1 MKKFWHVMTAVLMC
15 VMLASA
21 VGAEVEGDFTYV
33 VLNGQATITA
43 ASTDIAG
50 DVVIPE
56 TLGGYP
62 VTAIGS
68 GAFYDRDGMTSL
80 TIPDGIILSDCAIY
94 SCYNLENIYVYDTNE
109 YYTSIDGVLYN
120 KDMTI
125 LIAYPP
131 QKSGVPYIVPN
142 GVQEINKYSFYYC
155 HKLINVILPNSIISI
170 GDYAFSGC
178 DRLNSIDISKGV
190 THIGK
195 NAFYGCDGLNSIIIP
210 DSVLYIGE
218 SCFSNCKSL
227 TNVTLS
233 NSITSIE
240 RATFDFCESLTR
252 IDIPEGVTT
261 IGDSAFFECGLSN
274 ITIPD
279 SVTSIGVATFYR
291 CGKLSNI
298 VIPKN
303 VTSIGRSAFYGCI
316 NLNNITI
323 LGNLTSIESETF
335 SSCSNLTSIT
345 IPDGVTYIGGSA
357 FSSCSKLTNVIMPNS
372 LKTIASKAFS
382 LCKNLT
388 IITIP
393 VGVTTIN
400 SSAFSSCENLTVAI
414 IPKTVSSINKTVF
427 SLCPNLTIYGYAN
440 TYAQTY
446 AAEHSIP
453 FIALDEAAVP
463 QFTADLTSAEYSIG
477 SPAILSVTA
486 SAADNG
492 SLSYQWYVS
501 DTPDGDGTP
510 IDGAT
515 EASYTAPTDT
525 AGVKYYYVIVT
536 NTSETETGVKTATA
550 RSTAA
555 AVTVIAKTDAESPVI
570 FAQTHSSA
578 CRAGDDT
585 ALFVS
590 ASVSDGGALT
600 YQWYVSDASGDDGSP
615 IEGAVSA
622 GYKPQTDED
631 GVKYYYVIITNTN
644 PSATGAQTTS
654 VRSEEMALTVG
665 GGYITGDVDASGLT
679 DSDDA
684 AVLAQYFAGLTLPN
698 PDAADI
704 DSDQALT
711 RRDAMV
717 LTRYLSG
724 WKEYNTLIR
733 YSVYE

>member
-1 MKKFWHVMTAVLMC
+1 MKTKWGYLLTAAMMC

-43 ASTDIAG
+43 ASTDISG

-68 GAFYDRDGMTSL
+68 GAFNNRDSMTSL
-80 TIPDGIILSDCAIY
+80 TIPDGVAIA
-94 SCYNLENIYVYDTNE
+94 EKAVYDCNALTAIDVSETNAD
-109 YYTSIDGVLYN
+109 YSTVDGVLFN
-120 KDMTI
+120 KDKTT
-125 LIAYPP
+125 LIAYPAGKTDTEYVIP
-131 QKSGVPYIVPN
+131 DGVTEVM
-142 GVQEINKYSFYYC
+142 G
-155 HKLINVILPNSIISI
+155 
-170 GDYAFSGC
+170 YAFYSC
-178 DRLNSIDISKGV
+178 DKIKNVTIPDGV
-190 THIGK
+190 EAIPEYM
-195 NAFYGCDGLNSIIIP
+195 FYGCDYLVSVSIP
-210 DSVLYIGE
+210 D
-218 SCFSNCKSL
+218 
-227 TNVTLS
+227 
-233 NSITSIE
+233 
-240 RATFDFCESLTR
+240 
-252 IDIPEGVTT
+252 GVIS
-261 IGDSAFFECGLSN
+261 IGDSAFYICQSLSGVS
-274 ITIPD
+274 IPS
-279 SVTSIGVATFYR
+279 SVTSIGDFAFSSCKSLT
-291 CGKLSNI
+291 GIS
-298 VIPKN
+298 IPN
-303 VTSIGRSAFYGCI
+303 GVTSIGDSAFLGCSSLISISIPNSVTSIGYHAFCECYSLNSLFIQNSVTSIGRSAFSGC
-316 NLNNITI
+316 T
-323 LGNLTSIESETF
+323 NLTYAFIPASVTSINRNTF
-335 SSCSNLTSIT
+335 S
-345 IPDGVTYIGGSA
+345 Y
-357 FSSCSKLTNVIMPNS
+357 
-372 LKTIASKAFS
+372 
-382 LCKNLT
+382 
-388 IITIP
+388 
-393 VGVTTIN
+393 
-400 SSAFSSCENLTVAI
+400 
-414 IPKTVSSINKTVF
+414 
-427 SLCPNLTIYGYAN
+427 CPNLTIYGYAN
-440 TYAQTY
+440 TYAQSF
-446 AAEHSIP
+446 AAEQSIP
-453 FIALDEAAVP
+453 FVALDEAAVP
-463 QFTADLTSAEYSIG
+463 QFTSNLTSAEYAAG
-477 SPAILSVTA
+477 DTAILSVTA

-525 AGVKYYYVIVT
+525 VGVKYYYVIVT

-600 YQWYVSDASGDDGSP
+600 YQWYVSDASGDDGDA

-684 AVLAQYFAGLTLPN
+684 AVLAQYFAGITLSN